1 MPQIKAS
8 MHGAISIVNAIA
20 TGKGAT
26 LGISLGIQATITAEP
41 GKGIFFENK
50 ESNLSARLIRAV
62 IDTSVPKSE
71 LEQNKLRI
79 SVKTQIPSGY
89 GLKSSSAISS
99 VISLACAKLFKPK
112 ATDLEILRDG
122 VYASIQSKVSITG
135 AFDDACACY
144 YGGFA
149 VTDNTNIKIIR
160 SEKAPDGL
168 SAAIFIPK
176 YRRRGDVKKLRT
188 LQNVFAQAW
197 ELASKS
203 EYWSAMTLN
212 GLAASTILGSDPRIL
227 TDLIENG
234 ALAASVSGNG
244 PAIAA
249 VAKNDKISN
258 VKRVFSSLEG
268 YTIVS
273 PINNKKAEVYD
284 CLLYTSPSPRDLST
298 SRMPSSA

>member
-1 MPQIKAS
+1 MTQVKAS

-26 LGISLGIQATITAEP
+26 LGISLGIEATITTES
-41 GKGIFFENK
+41 GKGIFFENR

-62 IDTSVPKSE
+62 LDTSVPKSE
-71 LEQNKLRI
+71 LEQKKLRI
-79 SVKTQIPSGY
+79 SVKTEIPSGY

-122 VYASIQSKVSITG
+122 VHASIQSKVSITG

-144 YGGFA
+144 FGGFA
-149 VTDNTNIKIIR
+149 VTDNTNIKIIK
-160 SEKAPDGL
+160 SEKAPDDL
-168 SAAIFIPK
+168 SAIIFVPK
-176 YRRRGDVKKLRT
+176 SRRRGNVKKLRT
-188 LQNVFAQAW
+188 LENVFAQAW

-203 EYWSAMTLN
+203 EYWNAMTLN
-212 GLAASTILGSDPRIL
+212 GLATTILGSDPRIL
-227 TDLIENG
+227 TELIESG
-234 ALAASVSGNG
+234 ALGASVSGNG

-249 VAKNDKISN
+249 VAKNDRISN

-268 YTIVS
+268 YTMVS
-273 PINNKKAEVYD
+273 PINNKKAEVYEV
-284 CLLYTSPSPRDLST
+284 
-298 SRMPSSA
+298 

>member
-1 MPQIKAS
+1 MTQVKAS

-26 LGISLGIQATITAEP
+26 LGISLGIEATITTES
-41 GKGIFFENK
+41 GKGIFFENR

-62 IDTSVPKSE
+62 LDTSVPKSE
-71 LEQNKLRI
+71 LEQKKLRI
-79 SVKTQIPSGY
+79 SVKTEIPSGY

-122 VYASIQSKVSITG
+122 VRASIQSKVSITG

-144 YGGFA
+144 FGGFA
-149 VTDNTNIKIIR
+149 VTDNTNIKIIK
-160 SEKAPDGL
+160 SEKAPDDL
-168 SAAIFIPK
+168 SAIIFVPK
-176 YRRRGDVKKLRT
+176 YRRRGNVKKLRT
-188 LQNVFAQAW
+188 LENVFAQAW

-203 EYWSAMTLN
+203 EYWNAMTLN
-212 GLAASTILGSDPRIL
+212 GLATTILGSDPRII
-227 TDLIENG
+227 TELIESG
-234 ALAASVSGNG
+234 ALGASVSGNG

-249 VAKNDKISN
+249 VAKNDRISN

-268 YTIVS
+268 YTMVS
-273 PINNKKAEVYD
+273 PINNKKAEVYEV
-284 CLLYTSPSPRDLST
+284 
-298 SRMPSSA
+298 